1 MLLPPSGESILALF
15 HSSIVRNRLLAAL
28 SQDDFALLEPM
39 LERVP
44 LPLRLNL
51 IEANQ
56 PIRHVYFPESGIS
69 STVAN
74 TDEGRIEVG
83 IIGREGMVGVP
94 VVLGVDRT
102 PHTFMVQGV
111 GEALRIS
118 TKDFRAAIHNRPSI
132 FRPLGLFIHT
142 LMVQV
147 SQTAYANVTFSVEAR
162 LARWILMTQ
171 DRVGGDELL
180 LTHDF
185 LAIMLGVRRPGVT
198 GATHALEGMGSI
210 RNKRGRIE
218 VRNREQL
225 LELAGDAYQVA
236 EDEYERVMAQL

>member
-1 MLLPPSGESILALF
+1 MALF
-15 HSSIVRNRLLAAL
+15 RSSIVRNRLLSVL
-28 SQDDFALLEPM
+28 TQEDFALLEPK

-51 IEANQ
+51 IEAGR
-56 PIRHVYFPESGIS
+56 PIAHVYFPESGIS

-74 TDEGRIEVG
+74 TDEGRIEIGV
-83 IIGREGMVGVP
+83 IGREGMVGFSVL
-94 VVLGVDRT
+94 LGVDQT
-102 PHTFMVQGV
+102 PHTSLVQGV

-118 TKDFRAAIHNRPSI
+118 TGDLRAAIQARPSI
-132 FRPLGLFIHT
+132 YRPLGLFIHT
-142 LMVQV
+142 LIVQMG
-147 SQTAYANVTFSVEAR
+147 QTAYVNVTFNVEAR

-171 DRVGGDELL
+171 DRTGGDEVL

-185 LAIMLGVRRPGVT
+185 LATMLGVRRPGVT

-210 RNKRGRIE
+210 TNKRGRIV

-236 EDEYERVMAQL
+236 EDEYERVMAAA